1 MVQVTVQGIFDISPQ
16 STIYKI
22 VKGNDEVWSGTEL
35 KRCVYRDCVVEF
47 MRYIG
52 NPYEPYEDGYIEL
65 KIEGD

>member
-47 MRYIG
+47 MRYMG
-52 NPYEPYEDGYIEL
+52 NPYKDGYIEL
-65 KIEGD
+65 RIATC